1 MSSTVTT
8 SSTAMAPAGQSDE
21 TIPLGVFLVKS
32 DCNGEKLL
40 FRFPYTTV
48 KSELGS
54 GGSKSHNA
62 SGGTNSSKP
71 SKYALLMPPKSGGA
85 AGGGSTLRG
94 GGAGGGAG
102 GPEMDAE
109 HGHLPTAGI
118 DDPQTAGGPG
128 GPGGPG
134 GAALLPSFAELISSS
149 NLLTLDAND
158 QDEISK
164 VIGITDSTFS
174 TLFGVLKSK
183 LCGMKFELK
192 VDNVRFVG
200 HPSTLTAFGAT
211 EASAVLDVCFH
222 VVFALKANA
231 PADVV
236 HCYHD
241 LSKRI
246 ATALISEEARCGYF
260 SKETKIMGRC
270 HDEIATTLAIAD
282 RDGIAAPKVLAE
294 GADPSLAGDASLPA
308 SLPYSSILERSHL
321 AKSLQTV
328 FRQLLN
334 DGLVQVRIN
343 SLVNIHFCLPQKVHR
358 KLLMAPT
365 VMTPLTP
372 SSSSSSSSAT
382 PSASSITT
390 TTTKLP
396 LITPES
402 INKCLCGLRPYHTF
416 LLLVSTAEL
425 MDFLPPD
432 VSSPVVCLVKM
443 ASPLKNLIELSAD
456 AGISLS
462 QTFNVV
468 AQLVYWGKATIIFPI
483 CETNLYVLHPNAN
496 TDLHSPL
503 AAQFEARFGKA
514 NTTST
519 GANTAD
525 TNANANGS
533 VPADPVPAN
542 SSVPVLNASADPLLP
557 NGPASNDI
565 SERPSLHYLLSAFSP
580 GVSLSQLRSP
590 MDTAEQ
596 AREWVQVLEWL
607 LQKRLLMQLHTYV
620 VFFPLG
626 QGPKPYIH
634 CNASSSNGSHHHH
647 QQHPRRMSFTQVS
660 TSRPPSSSTTGGG
673 DLAGDYCSTIASSSY
688 HSESSLL
695 GGLGGSLSPSADHF
709 DYFGS
714 NQSTVTAGSSASMF
728 RAGGGGRVHTTSMSE
743 TGGGVG
749 GSLNGSSKANGGGGG
764 GTELSQLESAEMILR
779 ESDLLL
785 SPKEMA
791 AVLAVCATKSFED
804 IRLFARLCP
813 VYFDGHHHVED
824 MMHYENLR
832 RSQILTLVEKFQ
844 ELLLVYTY
852 EDTTVDT
859 LQPYNTL

>member
-1 MSSTVTT
+1 MSSTMTT

-54 GGSKSHNA
+54 GSGSGSKSHNA

-85 AGGGSTLRG
+85 AGGGGALR
-94 GGAGGGAG
+94 GGGAG

-118 DDPQTAGGPG
+118 DDPQTGGG
-128 GPGGPG
+128 GAGGPG

-211 EASAVLDVCFH
+211 EESAVLDVCFH

-294 GADPSLAGDASLPA
+294 GNDPSLAGDASLPA
-308 SLPYSSILERSHL
+308 LPYSSILERSHL

-372 SSSSSSSSAT
+372 SSSSSSSSSA
-382 PSASSITT
+382 PSASITT
-390 TTTKLP
+390 TTSKLP

-514 NTTST
+514 NAQANTSAANTST
-519 GANTAD
+519 IANNAE
-525 TNANANGS
+525 ANANT
-533 VPADPVPAN
+533 VPTD
-542 SSVPVLNASADPLLP
+542 SVPVNTSSDPLLP
-557 NGPASNDI
+557 NGPANDI
-565 SERPSLHYLLSAFSP
+565 SDRPSLHYLLSAFSP

-634 CNASSSNGSHHHH
+634 CNVSNNGSHHHH

-673 DLAGDYCSTIASSSY
+673 GDLAGDYCSTIASSSY

-695 GGLGGSLSPSADHF
+695 GGSLSPSADQLF

-743 TGGGVG
+743 TGGVGGG
-749 GSLNGSSKANGGGGG
+749 GSLNGFSKTNGGGGSG

-785 SPKEMA
+785 SPKEMT

>member
-54 GGSKSHNA
+54 SKSHNA

-71 SKYALLMPPKSGGA
+71 SKRATSA
-85 AGGGSTLRG
+85 DQ
-94 GGAGGGAG
+94 
-102 GPEMDAE
+102 ED
-109 HGHLPTAGI
+109 
-118 DDPQTAGGPG
+118 
-128 GPGGPG
+128 PG

-211 EASAVLDVCFH
+211 EESAVLDVCFH

-282 RDGIAAPKVLAE
+282 RDGIAASKVGGE

-514 NTTST
+514 N
-519 GANTAD
+519 A
-525 TNANANGS
+525 TNASSTAANAANS
-533 VPADPVPAN
+533 ADANAPAPADF
-542 SSVPVLNASADPLLP
+542 VPVNTSADPLLP
-557 NGPASNDI
+557 NAAQPNG
-565 SERPSLHYLLSAFSP
+565 H
-580 GVSLSQLRSP
+580 
-590 MDTAEQ
+590 AEQ

-634 CNASSSNGSHHHH
+634 CNASTSNNGSH

-673 DLAGDYCSTIASSSY
+673 GDLAGDYCSTIASSSY
-688 HSESSLL
+688 HSESSLF

-728 RAGGGGRVHTTSMSE
+728 RAGGGGRVHTTSMTE

>member
-54 GGSKSHNA
+54 SKSHNA
-62 SGGTNSSKP
+62 SGGGGANSSKP

-85 AGGGSTLRG
+85 AGGGGALRG
-94 GGAGGGAG
+94 GGAGGAG

-118 DDPQTAGGPG
+118 DDPQTGVG

-211 EASAVLDVCFH
+211 EESAVLDVCFH

-282 RDGIAAPKVLAE
+282 RDGLAASKVGGE

-503 AAQFEARFGKA
+503 AAQFETRFGKA
-514 NTTST
+514 NATST

-525 TNANANGS
+525 TNANANS
-533 VPADPVPAN
+533 VSTDPVPAN
-542 SSVPVLNASADPLLP
+542 SSVPVNTSADPLLP
-557 NGPASNDI
+557 NGAASNDI
-565 SERPSLHYLLSAFSP
+565 SDRPSLHYLLSAFSP

-634 CNASSSNGSHHHH
+634 CNASTSNNGSH

-660 TSRPPSSSTTGGG
+660 TSRPPSSSTTGGGG

-695 GGLGGSLSPSADHF
+695 GGLGGSLSPSADQLF

-728 RAGGGGRVHTTSMSE
+728 RAGGGGRVHTTSMTE
-743 TGGGVG
+743 TGGVG
-749 GSLNGSSKANGGGGG
+749 GSLNGSSKANGGG